1 MAGMDE
7 SAQFTAQLEEAI
19 SARGEHVATHV
30 TPKLKEHF
38 RTMRSSFEAIHN
50 VLRKKGLIKEDP
62 YRYEERLSELDIPS
76 DKPYLESER
85 DTELSVRLTQYQS
98 RLEFLTDYYDFSLEN
113 LDLKQLKMLV
123 KFVQYINW
131 RNLSDTATQPT
142 TRGVAEQAIKI
153 KKGTEQLSA
162 NIVKDAQ
169 EQLNRISGELQH
181 SLKELTTYYREW
193 YKFQVR
199 LNVLGKGGVPDAP
212 PPEQYDAAA
221 KKVRAAFPAALPGQ
235 PFARE
240 LILEIFAENAP
251 DGQAARETLLN
262 SLRVP
267 EKETAK
273 QQSGPE
279 LKPILLDAAR
289 ALAGT
294 SRSLEEA
301 ARKLEDNALV
311 LESRK
316 LNFAEML
323 KQVWDH
329 IRGRDQDGRVYFV
342 DYLDEATNTRRTDE
356 VQFEPFI
363 AATRK
368 RARLYGSIMSKN
380 GSAWRKLQASSEDAI
395 LQFVTKD
402 VQEVHVMVRRF
413 ESLDTYF
420 RAEVPREQRS
430 QLRGINVETT
440 TIKDSLTRTRKKAQQ
455 YVSKVDE
462 LRQLKKL
469 GIETGEI

>member
-1 MAGMDE
+1 MMIGMDE
-7 SAQFTAQLEEAI
+7 SAQFTAQLENAV
-19 SARGEHVATHV
+19 SARGEYIEAHVI
-30 TPKLKEHF
+30 PKLKEQF
-38 RTMRSSFEAIHN
+38 RSMRSSFEAIHN
-50 VLRKKGLIKEDP
+50 VLKKKGLIKEDP
-62 YRYEERLSELDIPS
+62 YRYEERISELDVPS

-85 DTELSVRLTQYQS
+85 DTELSVRLNQYQT
-98 RLEFLTDYYDFSLEN
+98 RLEYLTDYYDFSFEN
-113 LDLKQLKMLV
+113 LSLKRLKVLV

-153 KKGTEQLSA
+153 KKGSEQLSA

-169 EQLNRISGELQH
+169 EQLNRIAGELQR

-193 YKFQVR
+193 YKLQVR
-199 LNVLGKGGVPDAP
+199 LTILTTGSIPVAP
-212 PPEQYDAAA
+212 APEQYDAVV

-240 LILEIFAENAP
+240 LILEVFAENAD
-251 DGQAARETLLN
+251 DGHAARETLLN
-262 SLRVP
+262 SLKVP
-267 EKETAK
+267 EADTRK
-273 QQSGPE
+273 QEHGPE

-301 ARKLEDNALV
+301 AQKLEDNALV
-311 LESRK
+311 LDSRK
-316 LNFAEML
+316 LNFAEMV

-329 IRGRDQDGRVYFV
+329 IRGRDQDGRVYVV
-342 DYLDEATNTRRTDE
+342 DYLDDATNTRRTDE

-363 AATRK
+363 ASIRK
-368 RARLYGSIMSKN
+368 RARLYASIMSKN
-380 GSAWRKLQASSEDAI
+380 GSAWRKLQASGEDAI

-402 VQEVHVMVRRF
+402 VQEVNVIVRRF

-420 RAEVPREQRS
+420 RAEIPREQRS
-430 QLRGINVETT
+430 QLRGINVETV
-440 TIKDSLTRTRKKAQQ
+440 TIKDGLVRARKKAQQ
-455 YVSKVDE
+455 YVSKTDE

-469 GIETGEI
+469 GIETG